1 MAAKPETLVGQA
13 VLERRIVHV
22 HDILTMQGYVYSAVQ
37 KALGYRTIVT
47 VPMLRQS
54 EPIGAIA
61 IYRTEVAP
69 FSDGQI
75 ALLQTFANQAV
86 IAVDNAQS
94 FGEIQEKN
102 RTIEQQAAE
111 LADWNRTL
119 EERVADQV
127 AQLGRMSRLTRFL
140 SPKVS
145 DLIVSSDS
153 DESLKARRAEITVV
167 YVDLRGF
174 TAFTESAEPEEVMSV
189 LQQYHGELG
198 KLIMAHDGT
207 IEFFAGD
214 GMMIMF
220 NAPLPVADHEFR
232 AISMAVA
239 MRAALSGLSSDWRK
253 RGHDLGFGVGIASG
267 YATIGTIGFEHRLDY
282 GAIGPAT
289 NLAAR
294 LCGEAKNMQILISPR
309 ALAKV
314 EDRIE
319 VESVGELTLKGF
331 HRPIPAYNVLGIRGG
346 EASQ

>member
-1 MAAKPETLVGQA
+1 MPAKPESLVGRA
-13 VLERRIVHV
+13 VLERRVVHV
-22 HDILTMQGYVYSAVQ
+22 HDILVEEGYVYSALQ
-37 KALGYRTIVT
+37 KSLGYRTIVT

-61 IYRTEVAP
+61 IYRTKVAP
-69 FSDGQI
+69 FSDRQI

-94 FGEIQEKN
+94 FAEIQEKT
-102 RTIEQQAAE
+102 RTIQKQAAE
-111 LADWNRTL
+111 LAEWNSTL
-119 EERVADQV
+119 EKRVADQV
-127 AQLGRMSRLTRFL
+127 AQLGRMSRFTRFL

-153 DESLKARRAEITVV
+153 EKAHKARRAEITVV
-167 YVDLRGF
+167 YFDLRGF
-174 TAFTESAEPEEVMSV
+174 TGFTESAEPEEVMSV

-198 KLIMAHDGT
+198 KLIMAHNGT

-220 NAPLPVADHEFR
+220 NAPLPVEDHEFR
-232 AISMAVA
+232 AICMALA
-239 MRAALSGLSSDWRK
+239 MRAALSQLASGWRK

-267 YATIGTIGFEHRLDY
+267 YATIGTIGFEHRLDH

-294 LCGEAKNMQILISPR
+294 LCGEAKNMQILIPPR
-309 ALAKV
+309 VLAKV
-314 EDRIE
+314 EGRID
-319 VESVGELTLKGF
+319 VEPVCELELKGF
-331 HRPIPAYNVLGIRGG
+331 HRPVPAYNVLGVRGG
-346 EASQ
+346 SCGQ